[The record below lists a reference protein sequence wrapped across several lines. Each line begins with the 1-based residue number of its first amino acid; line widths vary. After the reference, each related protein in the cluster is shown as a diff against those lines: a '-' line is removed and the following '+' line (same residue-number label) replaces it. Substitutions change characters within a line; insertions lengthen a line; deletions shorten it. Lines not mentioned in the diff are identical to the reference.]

1 MCEDKMNCSLSDCK
15 KPKWVILAI
24 SAVYIV
30 VLACALDLFPLVSKS
45 EQRSEPPTKQDS
57 TQIKQDTMAIQKFT
71 QIKSAT
77 AIVQDSTQ
85 KKQETA
91 NTQET
96 TLKSNSKSQQSFQ
109 STSQDGKDIVPLV
122 IFVLC
127 LTMAYFICVYFV
139 YRLSDIYEECYIQ
152 ENINNKRDIAK
163 LEERIKKLEQP

>member
-1 MCEDKMNCSLSDCK
+1 MYKNKMNCSLSDCK

-24 SAVYIV
+24 SAVYIA
-30 VLACALDLFPLVSKS
+30 VLACALVFFPLDSKS
-45 EQRSEPPTKQDS
+45 EQRSETPTEQDS
-57 TQIKQDTMAIQKFT
+57 TQT
-71 QIKSAT
+71 
-77 AIVQDSTQ
+77 
-85 KKQETA
+85 KQETA

-127 LTMAYFICVYFV
+127 LTMTYFVCVYFV

-152 ENINNKRDIAK
+152 ENLNNKRRIEELD
-163 LEERIKKLEQP
+163 ERIKNLEQPKKNNT

>member
-1 MCEDKMNCSLSDCK
+1 MSEDKKNCSLSDCK

-30 VLACALDLFPLVSKS
+30 VLACALVLFPLVSKS
-45 EQRSEPPTKQDS
+45 EQRSETPTKQDS
-57 TQIKQDTMAIQKFT
+57 TQIKQD
-71 QIKSAT
+71 
-77 AIVQDSTQ
+77 
-85 KKQETA
+85 TA

-96 TLKSNSKSQQSFQ
+96 TLKSNSKSQQPFQ

-127 LTMAYFICVYFV
+127 LTMTYFVCVYFV

-152 ENINNKRDIAK
+152 ENLNNKQRIKELNERINNLEMK
-163 LEERIKKLEQP
+163 LKNPRMYY